1 MGKLYYKSMNIWPC
15 GMDARNKRT
24 IAGCILDT
32 TTCYDEEFDVIVITQ
47 PANPI
52 VAGNSKTARK
62 RGDHA
67 N

>member
-1 MGKLYYKSMNIWPC
+1 
-15 GMDARNKRT
+15 MDARNKRT

-62 RGDHA
+62 FKNGQKERGSCELSV
-67 N
+67 